1 MTDHPPDE
9 RGLELRELFFET
21 SQELLQALNEEA
33 LKLEKKPG
41 DEEIVRVIRRTVH
54 TLKGDSAACGMREL
68 SELAHQFEDAL
79 SLEGTATQAAVAE
92 IAFAAA
98 DVFTEMIAAYR
109 GGGKLPSTKSL
120 SNRISQLTAPAP
132 APAQAR
138 TVQTRSATPKSSN
151 SKATG
156 SKSARAKAARGK
168 STSSKSTGRKSDRK
182 ASSGK
187 KSAVKASASRKSGGK
202 TASTKRTAAKTKTK
216 TTTGKKA
223 TTRAI
228 SARAISARATS
239 AAAISADATADTPT
253 AAKPTTAKTSTARTA
268 DKVAAHWTEYEK
280 LAMHKAQ
287 GAGLSVYHVV
297 VKIDPHCAMPIAGR
311 QLIHNALGAVGQVI
325 AVHPDAKSP
334 AASKQVEFV
343 LASGQ
348 TVAQISAK
356 GKIPT
361 IAEEVTVEQMLAPS
375 LEPQRATNETVL
387 APEAADEET
396 LPQSAAGAADVS
408 SATTSTSAIPAVQ
421 ENLLRVEASRIDSVL
436 NLVGELII
444 GKSMLQQ
451 ALSEFSKRYPKEL
464 LRGKFSDAMA
474 FQARVLNDLQRS
486 VMKIRMV
493 PVDQL
498 FRRFPRMVRDVSRQC
513 GRDVELDVSGQ
524 DTDLDK
530 GILDA
535 IAEPL
540 THLVR
545 NAVSH
550 GIEPPEERRKSGKA
564 PRGRIRL
571 NAYHHG
577 NQVVVEVIDDGRG
590 IDAQKIRAKAIELG
604 MMTAEEAP
612 RLSEAETLEYIFRPG
627 FSTAEQVTEVSGRGV
642 GMDVV
647 QSVLH
652 RLKAN
657 ISVETR
663 PGQGTTFRL
672 KLPLTLAIIKAL
684 LFWVEQRLY
693 AIPLNAVLEI
703 ARTFETEVHQVDNY
717 EVLQLRNQVLPLLR
731 LGRPVG
737 EDRKSKLFVLVITVG
752 ERKYGLIVDALEGEE
767 ELVIKALDDH
777 TFHTDLVSGAS
788 ILGDGRVVLIL
799 NLPAVVE
806 HVARA
811 RPEELGQCNAGL
823 LLSHTERARLAMSQI
838 MTPAVGGQA

>member
-1 MTDHPPDE
+1 MTNSPDE
-9 RGLELRELFFET
+9 RGMELRELFFET
-21 SQELLQALNEEA
+21 SQELLQALNDEA

-54 TLKGDSAACGMREL
+54 TLKGDSAACGLREL

-79 SLEGTATQAAVAE
+79 SLEGTATQTAVAE

-109 GGGKLPSTKSL
+109 NGSKLPSTKSL
-120 SNRISQLTAPAP
+120 GKKINDLTAAP
-132 APAQAR
+132 ASGKTRRTKKAVGTRSSAKTPAAKTSAGKTSAGNTSAAR
-138 TVQTRSATPKSSN
+138 TS
-151 SKATG
+151 
-156 SKSARAKAARGK
+156 AKAA
-168 STSSKSTGRKSDRK
+168 
-182 ASSGK
+182 AL
-187 KSAVKASASRKSGGK
+187 
-202 TASTKRTAAKTKTK
+202 
-216 TTTGKKA
+216 
-223 TTRAI
+223 
-228 SARAISARATS
+228 
-239 AAAISADATADTPT
+239 
-253 AAKPTTAKTSTARTA
+253 
-268 DKVAAHWTEYEK
+268 WTEYEK
-280 LAMHKAQ
+280 LAMTKAQ
-287 GAGLSVYHVV
+287 ASGQDVYHVV

-311 QLIHNALGAVGQVI
+311 QLVQNAIGVMGPVLAVR
-325 AVHPDAKSP
+325 PDAKSP

-343 LASGQ
+343 LASVQ
-348 TVAQISAK
+348 TAEQIAAK
-356 GKIPT
+356 CRIPT
-361 IAEEVTVEQMLAPS
+361 IAAEVTVEL
-375 LEPQRATNETVL
+375 LL
-387 APEAADEET
+387 DAAAAVQQPPTESAVPAEVV
-396 LPQSAAGAADVS
+396 PAHSAAELVPEDAPAETAAAEPA
-408 SATTSTSAIPAVQ
+408 ATPNVQ
-421 ENLLRVEASRIDSVL
+421 ENMLRVDAGRIDSVL

-451 ALSEFSKRYPKEL
+451 ALNEFSKRYPKEL
-464 LRGKFSDAMA
+464 LRGKFADAMA

-498 FRRFPRMVRDVSRQC
+498 FRRFPRMVRDVARQC
-513 GRDVELDVSGQ
+513 GRDVELDISGQ

-550 GIEPPEERRKSGKA
+550 GIEPAEERRKLGKK
-564 PRGRIRL
+564 PQGVIRL

-604 MMTAEEAP
+604 LTTPEEAA
-612 RLSEAETLEYIFRPG
+612 RLTEAETLDFIFRPG

-652 RLKAN
+652 RLKASV
-657 ISVETR
+657 SVETR

-731 LGRPVG
+731 LGRPVADG
-737 EDRKSKLFVLVITVG
+737 DRKSKLFVLVITVG
-752 ERKYGLIVDALEGEE
+752 ERKYGLIVDLLEGEE

-777 TFHTDLVSGAS
+777 TFQTDLVSGAS

-806 HVARA
+806 HVARS
-811 RPEELGQCNAGL
+811 RPTELGQSNSGL
-823 LLSHTERARLAMSQI
+823 LLSHTERARLML
-838 MTPAVGGQA
+838 TPAVGGQA

>member
-1 MTDHPPDE
+1 MTHSPDE
-9 RGLELRELFFET
+9 RGAELRELFFET

-54 TLKGDSAACGMREL
+54 TLKGDSAACGLREL

-79 SLEGTATQAAVAE
+79 SLEGTATQGAVAE

-109 GGGKLPSTKSL
+109 KGTKLPSTRSL
-120 SNRISQLTAPAP
+120 SKKIEALTSAPA
-132 APAQAR
+132 
-138 TVQTRSATPKSSN
+138 
-151 SKATG
+151 SK
-156 SKSARAKAARGK
+156 KPRGK
-168 STSSKSTGRKSDRK
+168 
-182 ASSGK
+182 
-187 KSAVKASASRKSGGK
+187 K
-202 TASTKRTAAKTKTK
+202 T
-216 TTTGKKA
+216 KA
-223 TTRAI
+223 TTL
-228 SARAISARATS
+228 
-239 AAAISADATADTPT
+239 
-253 AAKPTTAKTSTARTA
+253 KTGTG
-268 DKVAAHWTEYEK
+268 WTEYEK
-280 LAMHKAQ
+280 LAITQAHAR
-287 GAGLSVYHVV
+287 GWAIYHIVA
-297 VKIDPHCAMPIAGR
+297 KIDPHCAMPIAGR
-311 QLIHNALGAVGQVI
+311 QLIHNAVGGMGRVVAVR
-325 AVHPDAKSP
+325 PDAKSP
-334 AASKQVEFV
+334 EATRQVEFV
-343 LASGQ
+343 LATSQ
-348 TVAQISAK
+348 TVEQIASRCR
-356 GKIPT
+356 IPT
-361 IAEEVTVEQMLAPS
+361 IAEDITVELMLA
-375 LEPQRATNETVL
+375 
-387 APEAADEET
+387 
-396 LPQSAAGAADVS
+396 
-408 SATTSTSAIPAVQ
+408 AIPAVEEPATDSADSGSAEQAGTGGALPDSVPQ
-421 ENLLRVEASRIDSVL
+421 ETAVHAAEPTTPQTTSENILRVDAGRIDSVL

-451 ALSEFSKRYPKEL
+451 ALIELARLYPKEA
-464 LRGKFSDAMA
+464 LRGKFADAMA

-493 PVDQL
+493 PVEQL

-513 GRDVELDVSGQ
+513 GREVDLVLNGQ

-550 GIEPPEERRKSGKA
+550 GIESPEERAKLGKK
-564 PRGRIRL
+564 PQGMVRL
-571 NAYHHG
+571 NSYHHG
-577 NQVVVEVIDDGRG
+577 NQVVVEVTDDGRG

-604 MMTAEEAP
+604 MTTPEEAA
-612 RLSEAETLEYIFRPG
+612 RLTEAETLDFIFRPG

-652 RLKAN
+652 RLKAS

-684 LFWVEQRLY
+684 MFWVEQRLY
-693 AIPLNAVLEI
+693 AIPLNAVVEI
-703 ARTFETEVHQVDNY
+703 SRTFESEVHQVDNY

-731 LGRPVG
+731 LGRARV
-737 EDRKSKLFVLVITVG
+737 ESDERKAKLFILVIMVG

-777 TFHTDLVSGAS
+777 TFSTDLVSGAS

-806 HVARA
+806 HVARW
-811 RPEELGQCNAGL
+811 RPQESGQSNAGL
-823 LLSHTERARLAMSQI
+823 LLTHTDRMRLAMG
-838 MTPAVGGQA
+838 PAAGGQQ

>member
-1 MTDHPPDE
+1 MTDSTDE
-9 RGLELRELFFET
+9 RGAELRELFFET
-21 SQELLQALNEEA
+21 SQELLQALNDEA

-54 TLKGDSAACGMREL
+54 TLKGDSAACGLREL

-98 DVFTEMIAAYR
+98 DVFAEMIAAYHR
-109 GGGKLPSTKSL
+109 GKKLPSTKTL
-120 SNRISQLTAPAP
+120 SKRIADLTAAPAP
-132 APAQAR
+132 GKAR
-138 TVQTRSATPKSSN
+138 RTR
-151 SKATG
+151 
-156 SKSARAKAARGK
+156 KSADK
-168 STSSKSTGRKSDRK
+168 
-182 ASSGK
+182 
-187 KSAVKASASRKSGGK
+187 
-202 TASTKRTAAKTKTK
+202 
-216 TTTGKKA
+216 
-223 TTRAI
+223 
-228 SARAISARATS
+228 TS
-239 AAAISADATADTPT
+239 AARTSHK
-253 AAKPTTAKTSTARTA
+253 AASQ
-268 DKVAAHWTEYEK
+268 WTEYEN
-280 LAMHKAQ
+280 LAMIRAQ
-287 GAGLSVYHVV
+287 ASGQDVYHVV

-311 QLIHNALGAVGQVI
+311 QLVHNAIGVMGPVLAVR
-325 AVHPDAKSP
+325 PDAKSP
-334 AASKQVEFV
+334 AAAKQVEFV
-343 LASGQ
+343 MASVQ
-348 TVAQISAK
+348 TAEQIAAK
-356 GKIPT
+356 CRIPT
-361 IAEEVTVEQMLAPS
+361 ITAEVVVDMMLDAASANKSEAPA
-375 LEPQRATNETVL
+375 ATNAALEAIAPTASATAEAPQALVPEVAAPA
-387 APEAADEET
+387 APEPVAAPT
-396 LPQSAAGAADVS
+396 ML
-408 SATTSTSAIPAVQ
+408 
-421 ENLLRVEASRIDSVL
+421 ENILRVDAGRIDNVL

-451 ALSEFSKRYPKEL
+451 ALNEFSQRFPKEA
-464 LRGKFSDAMA
+464 LRGKFADAMG

-513 GRDVELDVSGQ
+513 GREVELDISGQ

-550 GIEPPEERRKSGKA
+550 GIEPAEERRKLGKA
-564 PRGRIRL
+564 PQGVVRL
-571 NAYHHG
+571 NAYHQG
-577 NQVVVEVIDDGRG
+577 NQVVVEVSDDGRG
-590 IDAQKIRAKAIELG
+590 IDAQKIRGKAIELG
-604 MMTAEEAP
+604 MATPEETARMTDGEIFDF
-612 RLSEAETLEYIFRPG
+612 IFRPG
-627 FSTAEQVTEVSGRGV
+627 FSTADEVTEVSGRGV

-652 RLKAN
+652 RLKAS

-663 PGQGTTFRL
+663 PGKGTTFRM

-693 AIPLNAVLEI
+693 AIPLNAVVEI
-703 ARTFETEVHQVDNY
+703 SRTFETEVHQVDNY

-731 LGRPVG
+731 LGRPVAEG
-737 EDRKSKLFVLVITVG
+737 DRKSKLFVLVITAG

-767 ELVIKALDDH
+767 ELVIKALDDQ
-777 TFHTDLVSGAS
+777 TFSTDLVSGAS

-806 HVARA
+806 HVARS
-811 RPEELGQCNAGL
+811 RPQASGQANSGL
-823 LLSHTERARLAMSQI
+823 LLTATDRMRLA

>member
-1 MTDHPPDE
+1 MLEPSAAPQTAAEQP
-9 RGLELRELFFET
+9 GLAPET
-21 SQELLQALNEEA
+21 SADANPPEA
-33 LKLEKKPG
+33 EA
-41 DEEIVRVIRRTVH
+41 
-54 TLKGDSAACGMREL
+54 SAPE
-68 SELAHQFEDAL
+68 
-79 SLEGTATQAAVAE
+79 
-92 IAFAAA
+92 
-98 DVFTEMIAAYR
+98 
-109 GGGKLPSTKSL
+109 
-120 SNRISQLTAPAP
+120 APAP
-132 APAQAR
+132 SAPF
-138 TVQTRSATPKSSN
+138 
-151 SKATG
+151 G
-156 SKSARAKAARGK
+156 
-168 STSSKSTGRKSDRK
+168 
-182 ASSGK
+182 
-187 KSAVKASASRKSGGK
+187 
-202 TASTKRTAAKTKTK
+202 
-216 TTTGKKA
+216 
-223 TTRAI
+223 
-228 SARAISARATS
+228 
-239 AAAISADATADTPT
+239 
-253 AAKPTTAKTSTARTA
+253 
-268 DKVAAHWTEYEK
+268 
-280 LAMHKAQ
+280 
-287 GAGLSVYHVV
+287 
-297 VKIDPHCAMPIAGR
+297 
-311 QLIHNALGAVGQVI
+311 
-325 AVHPDAKSP
+325 
-334 AASKQVEFV
+334 
-343 LASGQ
+343 
-348 TVAQISAK
+348 
-356 GKIPT
+356 T
-361 IAEEVTVEQMLAPS
+361 IA
-375 LEPQRATNETVL
+375 AT
-387 APEAADEET
+387 
-396 LPQSAAGAADVS
+396 
-408 SATTSTSAIPAVQ
+408 Q

-451 ALSEFSKRYPKEL
+451 ALNEFAKRYPKEL
-464 LRGKFSDAMA
+464 LRGKFGDAMA

-513 GRDVELDVSGQ
+513 GREVELDISGQ

-550 GIEPPEERRKSGKA
+550 GIEPPEERRKLGKK
-564 PRGRIRL
+564 PQGTIRL

-577 NQVVVEVIDDGRG
+577 NQVVVEVTDDGRG

-604 MMTAEEAP
+604 MTTAEEAA
-612 RLSEAETLEYIFRPG
+612 RMSEAEALDFIFRPG

-652 RLKAN
+652 RLKASV
-657 ISVETR
+657 SVETR

-731 LGRPVG
+731 LGRPVADG
-737 EDRKSKLFVLVITVG
+737 ERKAKLFVLVITVG
-752 ERKYGLIVDALEGEE
+752 ERKYGLIVDLLEGEE

-806 HVARA
+806 HVARS
-811 RPEELGQCNAGL
+811 RPTELGHCNSGL
-823 LLSHTERARLAMSQI
+823 LLSHTDRVRLAL
-838 MTPAVGGQA
+838 TPVAGGQA